1 MKLWGSGEPSSGHQL
16 PPDDVRV
23 TAPNNW
29 VSFVVGRGVTRGR
42 RGGRGGK
49 SAVKMIAAVLWRCC
63 DPESVGHMQPVPIT
77 KSISI
82 KSTSFSTI

>member
-1 MKLWGSGEPSSGHQL
+1 MKPWGSGEPSSGHQP
-16 PPDDVRV
+16 PPDNVGVR
-23 TAPNNW
+23 APNDW
-29 VSFVVGRGVTRGR
+29 VLFVEGRGLTRGQ

-49 SAVKMIAAVLWRCC
+49 SAVKTIAVVLWRCC

>member
-1 MKLWGSGEPSSGHQL
+1 MG
-16 PPDDVRV
+16 
-23 TAPNNW
+23 W
-29 VSFVVGRGVTRGR
+29 VSFWGGGICGREGANEAVVGVNKLER
-42 RGGRGGK
+42 RAQRFYE
-49 SAVKMIAAVLWRCC
+49 SRC